1 MITSTINEQI
11 ILSVFTADDR
21 AKVRALDILQGK
33 EIKQALRGP
42 LLLGMGEAAELL
54 GVSRATLWRM
64 VKEGRLEKVEIYYNA
79 YRLRLSDI
87 YDLVEGKT
95 TPLPSNPE
103 PEQDV

>member
-1 MITSTINEQI
+1 MNTSTINEQI
-11 ILSVFTADDR
+11 ILSVFTAADR
-21 AKVRALDILQGK
+21 AKVRALDVLQGK

-79 YRLRLSDI
+79 YRLRMSDI
-87 YDLVEGKT
+87 YDLVEGKAS
-95 TPLPSNPE
+95 PLPTDTKE
-103 PEQDV
+103 EEEV